1 MSDPQGE
8 TRLPK
13 PEIEGSGEVLYRC
26 AECGELMLPESA
38 VIIDGQSFHPTHVPE
53 NKNDGS

>member
-1 MSDPQGE
+1 MSGE
-8 TRLPK
+8 SHLPK
-13 PEIEGSGEVLYRC
+13 PEIKGSGEVLYRC